1 MINPYRCE
9 DCGAIFDEDEIDSR
23 SEYVGEFWGTP
34 AYQTFNYCPECGSD
48 CIREYDPRE
57 DEDEETEEE

>member
-48 CIREYDPRE
+48 CIREYE
-57 DEDEETEEE
+57 GEDEEETEDD

>member
-1 MINPYRCE
+1 MLNPYRCD

-23 SEYVGEFWGTP
+23 SEYVGEFWGAP

-48 CIREYDPRE
+48 CIREYE
-57 DEDEETEEE
+57 GEDEEEAEDE